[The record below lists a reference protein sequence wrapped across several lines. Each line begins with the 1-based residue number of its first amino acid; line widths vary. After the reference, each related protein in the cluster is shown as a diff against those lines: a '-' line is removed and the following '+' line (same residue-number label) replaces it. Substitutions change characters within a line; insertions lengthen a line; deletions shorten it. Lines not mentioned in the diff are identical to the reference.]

1 MEFRNVVASIA
12 MSLSGGVALAQG
24 PESRAPWHFIDQAT
38 VPEMA
43 DGMPEHVRMLFADA
57 VDMRAVQRAFDE
69 YYASKDSDA
78 PFEDLERDPYAK
90 FFNTWFRT
98 ARDYVDDDGIVRAM
112 DTRQL
117 LRRRATSAQIPAPSG
132 SRSAQ
137 GPGSTWSFV
146 GPERTIWREDDN
158 AAQPPAPWQ
167 VNIYCI
173 AAAPSD
179 PAILYCGSETGVLYR
194 SVDKGQNWIPY
205 NEFNWGGAILSVA
218 IHPTDPDT
226 AFAASS
232 TDIFRTTNG
241 GATWSIVRTES
252 GLGCNSLAISPTSPS
267 IVLAGT
273 ANGLLRSVNSGTAW
287 ATVISK
293 HVDDVEFRP
302 GDGTTAYALTRTG
315 SPDTYTLYKSTDSGA
330 SFAVSM
336 AGWGTLHEQSGGRLS
351 VTPADPDYVYAV
363 LLTHDGAGGDAKP
376 YILKSTDSAGSWST
390 VATCNGGICPLNNGQ
405 GYYDLDIV
413 ASHTNP
419 EHLIAA
425 TTSAYRSTDGG
436 ATWTLVGGYG
446 GPFGIHP
453 DIQAMIS
460 IVDGATENTWIATD
474 GGVNLSTDFYAN
486 TANWEPRI
494 DGLDG
499 TDLWGFAQGWNE
511 DFMVGGRYHN
521 GNTALHENYPA
532 RQALR
537 LGGAES
543 PTGWALHGRERFA
556 AFDDISELIL
566 PATIDQAPEGS
577 FLFTKHPQ
585 IYYYGDAFS
594 RVLVDPQDFMTVY
607 VGEGNSFWRSR
618 DGGASWEDTHTF
630 NGTVYHFDISRAD
643 ANVIY
648 ATTDTG
654 FRRSVDRGE
663 SFHGRPKPPGITNYY
678 AQNFRVAASSTDPD
692 TVWILNQ
699 RAGATSG
706 LGRVFVSHDGAAS
719 WIDLTTPMLAG
730 RKWTSIAH
738 QAGTNGG
745 IYIASN
751 RGEAGS
757 NPARV
762 LYRDA
767 TMSDWVDHSA
777 GLPYSANPIKLIPF
791 YRDGK
796 LRWAGNRGVWEIDFY
811 EPDWTPTAQ
820 PFVSGGTQI
829 CLRDVVEFD
838 SFSVCTAAATYSWD
852 IPGADWTTD
861 LFQREVH
868 ATFPEPGTYTA
879 TLTITQGAQMDS
891 RSVDVTI
898 QNECDADQRPGNALS
913 LSGASEDYAAT
924 STALGITTNNLTISA
939 WIKRDG
945 LQEPYSGIVFMR
957 GNTAHGLNF
966 RNGTNLGFH
975 WNNDQWS
982 WDSGLTVPDG
992 VWAHVAMV
1000 VRPTE
1005 TRLYLNG
1012 VRAQNGVDP
1021 PLATFDD
1028 VLNFGA
1034 DPPWGARR
1042 FRGEIDEVAIYDRP
1056 LAQWEIR
1063 ELMHLTRQ
1071 PQDDVNL
1078 IGYWQFNRPQGVV
1091 TDRVGTNHVS
1101 LIGGASRVLSTAPV
1115 GWGAS
1120 ARLDVT
1126 ASGAYTFGATGLT
1139 LEFQTGA
1146 GTLPGGVVCVTRI
1159 DHAPDESPPGAA
1171 NDVYWAVHNYGP
1183 NTAFTELESLRF
1195 GPTRIVSFAPGRTN
1209 TVDLYRRD
1217 VNGHGATWGSAADRS
1232 DAISGGSSGWARF
1245 DQGNG
1250 QTSFGQYTLSFEVL
1264 APSGRSES
1272 GDAEA
1277 GTIQNR

>member
-1 MEFRNVVASIA
+1 MIHRSALAPLIA
-12 MSLSGGVALAQG
+12 LFMSVGVAPAQ
-24 PESRAPWHFIDQAT
+24 ERQSRVAWHFVDQAT
-38 VPEMA
+38 VPDLA
-43 DGMPEHVRMLFADA
+43 RDMPEHVRMLYADT
-57 VDMRAVQRAFDE
+57 VNMRDVQRAFDAF
-69 YYASKDSDA
+69 YAGRDSDA

-90 FFNTWFRT
+90 FFYQWFQA

-117 LRRRATSAQIPAPSG
+117 LRHRAVTAQVPAPS
-132 SRSAQ
+132 SATTGVQ
-137 GPGSTWSFV
+137 GPASTWSFV
-146 GPERTIWREDDN
+146 GPERTLWRADHD
-158 AAQPPAPWQ
+158 ASQPAAPWQ

-179 PAILYCGSETGVLYR
+179 PDTLYCGSETGVLYR

-205 NEFNWGGAILSVA
+205 NDFNWGAAILSVA

-226 AFAASS
+226 AFAATN
-232 TDIFRTTNG
+232 TDIIRTTDG
-241 GATWSIVRTES
+241 GGTWSIVRTES
-252 GLGCNSLAISPTSPS
+252 GLSCNSLAISPTSPS
-267 IVLAGT
+267 TMLAGT
-273 ANGLLRSVNSGTAW
+273 ANGLLRSTDSGGTW
-287 ATVISK
+287 STVLSER
-293 HVDDVEFRP
+293 VDDVEFRP
-302 GDGTTAYALTRTG
+302 GDGGTAYALTRTG
-315 SPDTYTLYKSTDSGA
+315 SPDTYTLYKSVDSGA
-330 SFAVSM
+330 TFMASM
-336 AGWGTLHEQSGGRLS
+336 SGWGTLYEHSGGRLS
-351 VTPADPDYVYAV
+351 VTPADPDYVYAI
-363 LLTHDGAGGDAKP
+363 LLTHDGSGNDQKP
-376 YILKSTDSAGSWST
+376 YILKSVDSAASWST
-390 VATCNGGICPLNNGQ
+390 VATCNGAICPLNNGQ

-460 IVDGATENTWIATD
+460 IVDGATEDTWIATD
-474 GGVNLSTDFYAN
+474 GGVNHSTDFYAN

-499 TDLWGFAQGWNE
+499 TDLWGYAQGWNE

-566 PATIDQAPEGS
+566 PASVDQAPEGS

-607 VGEGNSFWRSR
+607 VGEGAAFWRSR

-630 NGTVYHFDISRAD
+630 NGLVYHFDMSRAD
-643 ANVIY
+643 PDVIY
-648 ATTDTG
+648 ATTDMG

-663 SFHGRPKPPGITNYY
+663 TFQGRPKPPGLTNYY
-678 AQNFRVAASSTDPD
+678 AQNLRVAASSTDPD
-692 TVWILNQ
+692 TVWVLNQ
-699 RAGATSG
+699 RAGANSS

-745 IYIASN
+745 IYIASR
-751 RGEAGS
+751 RGEAGG

-767 TMSDWVDHSA
+767 TMGDWVDHSA
-777 GLPYSANPIKLIPF
+777 GLPYSANPIKLLPF
-791 YRDGK
+791 YRDSK
-796 LRWAGNRGVWEIDFY
+796 LRWAGNRGIWEIDFI
-811 EPDWTPTAQ
+811 EPNWSPMAQ

-838 SFSVCTAAATYSWD
+838 SYSICTGDATYSWS

-861 LFQREVH
+861 LLQREVH
-868 ATFPEPGTYTA
+868 ATYPMPGTYTA
-879 TLTITQGAQMDS
+879 SLTITQGAQSDTES
-891 RSVDVTI
+891 IEIIV
-898 QNECDADQRPGNALS
+898 QNECDADQRPGNALA
-913 LSGASEDYAAT
+913 LSGASGDYAAT
-924 STALGITTNNLTISA
+924 SSALGITTNTLTISA

-945 LQEPYSGIVFMR
+945 PQEPYAGIVFMR
-957 GNTAHGLNF
+957 GSTAHGLNF
-966 RNGTNLGFH
+966 RNGTNIGFH
-975 WNNDQWS
+975 WNNNQWS
-982 WDSGLTVPDG
+982 WNSGLTVPDG

-1000 VRPTE
+1000 VNPTE
-1005 TRLYLNG
+1005 TTLYLDG
-1012 VRAQNGVDP
+1012 RPAQNGANP
-1021 PLATFDD
+1021 PMATFDD
-1028 VLNFGA
+1028 VMNFGA

-1042 FRGEIDEVAIYDRP
+1042 FRGEMDEVLIHDRA
-1056 LAQWEIR
+1056 LSQDEIR
-1063 ELMHLTRQ
+1063 ELMHRTRR
-1071 PQDDVNL
+1071 PQDDPSL
-1078 IGYWQFNRPQGVV
+1078 IGYWQFNREQGVV
-1091 TDRVGTNHVS
+1091 TDRVATNHVS
-1101 LIGGASRVLSTAPV
+1101 LIGGAARVLSTAPV
-1115 GWGAS
+1115 GSGES
-1120 ARLDVT
+1120 ARLDVS
-1126 ASGAYTFGATGLT
+1126 APGAFVFGSTGLT
-1139 LEFQTGA
+1139 LEFQAGA
-1146 GTLPGGVVCVTRI
+1146 ATLPGGEVCVTRI
-1159 DHAPDESPPGAA
+1159 DHASDESPPGAVTE
-1171 NDVYWAVHNYGP
+1171 VYWAVHNYGT
-1183 NTAFTELESLRF
+1183 NAAFTELESLQF
-1195 GPTRIVSFAPGRTN
+1195 GPTHIPSFLPGRPN
-1209 TVDLYRRD
+1209 TVDLYRR
-1217 VNGHGATWGSAADRS
+1217 NPTAHGPTWGAAVDRS
-1232 DAISGGSSGWARF
+1232 DAVTGGPTGSARF

-1250 QTSFGQYTLSFEVL
+1250 QTSFGQYVLSF
-1264 APSGRSES
+1264 
-1272 GDAEA
+1272 
-1277 GTIQNR
+1277 